1 MSVEVNL
8 TPEDKMKTNR
18 LNKTLAQQYR
28 NRWQQVAQIERQ
40 EQQAA
45 SYQQRW
51 IQLNNLWRLAAGL
64 TLLSAP
70 NETVVWQ
77 RWARLKEGLE

>member
-1 MSVEVNL
+1 
-8 TPEDKMKTNR
+8 MKTNR
-18 LNKTLAQQYR
+18 LNKTLAQQFR
-28 NRWQQVAQIERQ
+28 NRWQQVAQIECQ

-51 IQLNNLWRLAAGL
+51 IQLNNLWRLAASL
-64 TLLSAP
+64 NLSVIAD
-70 NETVVWQ
+70 ETVVWQ